1 MRRLLPLCLF
11 SAIALLA
18 AAPASAQ
25 LVAAKD
31 GPIVYGHHHVN
42 ASNVDEH
49 KKFWI
54 DALGG
59 TMVIVGPEKREV
71 IKFHNALLLLRAQKP
86 TGGTKGTTVNHIGF
100 SVPDLRATVDK
111 VKAAGY
117 EMITRS
123 EVAAT
128 QEVKDDIAATAGG
141 GGIAFVMGPDDVKVE
156 LVQVRTQTQ
165 PIALH
170 HVHFFG
176 QQNAEMRAWYE
187 KIFGGKPRQGGAFLV
202 ADLPGVALNFTQSP
216 EATVGTSGRAM
227 DHIGF
232 EVRGLEA
239 FTKSLEAQG
248 IKLTV
253 PYRSVPALNLSI
265 AFINDP
271 WGTSIELTEGL
282 DKVQ

>member
-1 MRRLLPLCLF
+1 MTRAF
-11 SAIALLA
+11 AIVLLLA
-18 AAPASAQ
+18 AAATTARAQVVPA
-25 LVAAKD
+25 
-31 GPIVYGHHHVN
+31 GNPIVYGHHHVA
-42 ASNVDEH
+42 ASDIEAQ
-49 KKFWI
+49 KKFF
-54 DALGG
+54 AETLGG
-59 TMVIVGPEKREV
+59 VAMKFGANNADIV
-71 IKFHNALLLLRAQKP
+71 KFPGVLVFFRAQKP
-86 TGGTKGTTVNHIGF
+86 TGGTIGTTVNHIGF
-100 SVPDLRATVDK
+100 GVPNVRTTVEK

-117 EMITRS
+117 RMITRS
-123 EVAAT
+123 EVAANVD
-128 QEVKDDIAATAGG
+128 VKDDVATTAAGAS
-141 GGIAFVMGPDDVKVE
+141 IAFVLGPDDVKVE
-156 LVQVRTQTQ
+156 LVETKAQTL

-187 KIFGGKPRQGGAFLV
+187 KTFGAKPRQGGGFLV

-216 EATVGTSGRAM
+216 DATVGTSGRAM

-232 EVRGLEA
+232 EVKGLEA

-253 PYRSVPALNLSI
+253 PYRSVPALNLAI

>member
-1 MRRLLPLCLF
+1 MTRAF
-11 SAIALLA
+11 AIVLLLA
-18 AAPASAQ
+18 AATTARAQVVPA
-25 LVAAKD
+25 
-31 GPIVYGHHHVN
+31 GNPIVYGHHHVA
-42 ASNVDEH
+42 ASDIEAH
-49 KKFWI
+49 KKFF
-54 DALGG
+54 ATTLGG
-59 TMVIVGPEKREV
+59 VAMKFGANNADIV
-71 IKFHNALLLLRAQKP
+71 KFPGVLVFFRAQKP

-117 EMITRS
+117 PMITQS

-187 KIFGGKPRQGGAFLV
+187 KVFGGKPRQGGAFLV

-232 EVRGLEA
+232 EVKGLEA

-253 PYRSVPALNLSI
+253 PYRSVAALNLSI

>member
-1 MRRLLPLCLF
+1 
-11 SAIALLA
+11 
-18 AAPASAQ
+18 
-25 LVAAKD
+25 
-31 GPIVYGHHHVN
+31 
-42 ASNVDEH
+42 
-49 KKFWI
+49 
-54 DALGG
+54 
-59 TMVIVGPEKREV
+59 
-71 IKFHNALLLLRAQKP
+71 
-86 TGGTKGTTVNHIGF
+86 
-100 SVPDLRATVDK
+100 
-111 VKAAGY
+111 
-117 EMITRS
+117 
-123 EVAAT
+123 
-128 QEVKDDIAATAGG
+128 VKDDIAATAGG

-156 LVQVRTQTQ
+156 LVQVRTQTL

-187 KIFGGKPRQGGAFLV
+187 KVFGGKPRQGGAFLV

-216 EATVGTSGRAM
+216 EPTVGTSGRAM

-232 EVRGLEA
+232 EVKGLEA

>member
-1 MRRLLPLCLF
+1 MTRVSVIVL
-11 SAIALLA
+11 LLA
-18 AAPASAQ
+18 AATTARAQVVPA
-25 LVAAKD
+25 
-31 GPIVYGHHHVN
+31 GNPIVYGHHHVA
-42 ASNVDEH
+42 ASDIEAH
-49 KKFWI
+49 KKFF
-54 DALGG
+54 ATTLGG
-59 TMVIVGPEKREV
+59 VAMTFGANNADIV
-71 IKFHNALLLLRAQKP
+71 KFPGVLVFFRAQKP

-117 EMITRS
+117 TMITRS

-187 KIFGGKPRQGGAFLV
+187 KTFGGKPRQGGAFLV

-232 EVRGLEA
+232 EVKGLEA
-239 FTKSLEAQG
+239 FTKVLEAQG

>member
-1 MRRLLPLCLF
+1 MTRAF
-11 SAIALLA
+11 AIVFLLA
-18 AAPASAQ
+18 AATTARAQVVPA
-25 LVAAKD
+25 
-31 GPIVYGHHHVN
+31 GNPIVYGHHHVA
-42 ASNVDEH
+42 ASDIEAH
-49 KKFWI
+49 KKFF
-54 DALGG
+54 ATTLGG
-59 TMVIVGPEKREV
+59 VAMKFGANNADIV
-71 IKFHNALLLLRAQKP
+71 KFPGVLVFFRAQKP

-232 EVRGLEA
+232 EVKGLEA

-282 DKVQ
+282 DRVQ

>member
-1 MRRLLPLCLF
+1 
-11 SAIALLA
+11 
-18 AAPASAQ
+18 
-25 LVAAKD
+25 
-31 GPIVYGHHHVN
+31 
-42 ASNVDEH
+42 
-49 KKFWI
+49 
-54 DALGG
+54 
-59 TMVIVGPEKREV
+59 
-71 IKFHNALLLLRAQKP
+71 
-86 TGGTKGTTVNHIGF
+86 
-100 SVPDLRATVDK
+100 
-111 VKAAGY
+111 
-117 EMITRS
+117 
-123 EVAAT
+123 
-128 QEVKDDIAATAGG
+128 VKDDIATTAAGAS
-141 GGIAFVMGPDDVKVE
+141 IAFVLGPDDVKVE
-156 LVQVRTQTQ
+156 FVEVKAQTL

-187 KIFGGKPRQGGAFLV
+187 KTFGAKPRQGGGFLV

-216 EATVGTSGRAM
+216 DATVGTSGRAM

-232 EVRGLEA
+232 EVKGLEA
-239 FTKSLEAQG
+239 FTKNLEAQG

>member
-1 MRRLLPLCLF
+1 MTRV
-11 SAIALLA
+11 SAIVLLLTA
-18 AAPASAQ
+18 AATTARAQVVPA
-25 LVAAKD
+25 
-31 GPIVYGHHHVN
+31 GNPIVYGHHHVA
-42 ASNVDEH
+42 ASDIEAH
-49 KKFWI
+49 KKFF
-54 DALGG
+54 ATTLGG
-59 TMVIVGPEKREV
+59 VAMKFGANNADIV
-71 IKFHNALLLLRAQKP
+71 KFPGVLVFFRAQKP

-117 EMITRS
+117 TMITRS

-156 LVQVRTQTQ
+156 LVQVRTQTL

-187 KIFGGKPRQGGAFLV
+187 KVFGGKPRQGGAFLV

-216 EATVGTSGRAM
+216 EPTVGTSGRAM

-232 EVRGLEA
+232 EVKGLEA

>member
-1 MRRLLPLCLF
+1 MTRAF
-11 SAIALLA
+11 AIVFLLA
-18 AAPASAQ
+18 AAATTARAQVVPA
-25 LVAAKD
+25 
-31 GPIVYGHHHVN
+31 GNPIVYGHHHVA
-42 ASNVDEH
+42 ASDIEAH
-49 KKFWI
+49 KKFF
-54 DALGG
+54 ATTLGG
-59 TMVIVGPEKREV
+59 VAMKFGANNADIV
-71 IKFHNALLLLRAQKP
+71 KFPGVLVFFRAQKP
-86 TGGTKGTTVNHIGF
+86 TGGTIGTTVNHIGF
-100 SVPDLRATVDK
+100 GVPDLRATVDK

-117 EMITRS
+117 RMITRS
-123 EVAAT
+123 EEAAT

-216 EATVGTSGRAM
+216 EATVGTSGRAT

-239 FTKSLEAQG
+239 FTTSLEAQG

>member
-1 MRRLLPLCLF
+1 MMKRTL
-11 SAIALLA
+11 ALAVLIVA
-18 AAPASAQ
+18 AASSARAQ
-25 LVAAKD
+25 VVPD
-31 GPIVYGHHHVN
+31 GNPIVYGHHHVA
-42 ASNVDEH
+42 ASDIEAQ
-49 KKFWI
+49 KRFF
-54 DALGG
+54 ATTLGG
-59 TMVIVGPEKREV
+59 VAMTFGANNADIV
-71 IKFHNALLLLRAQKP
+71 KFPGVLVFFRAQKP

-100 SVPDLRATVDK
+100 GVPNLRATVDK

-117 EMITRS
+117 AMITRT

-128 QEVKDDIAATAGG
+128 QEVKDDIATTAAGTS
-141 GGIAFVMGPDDVKVE
+141 IAFVMGPDDVKVE
-156 LVQVRTQTQ
+156 LVEMKAQTL
-165 PIALH
+165 PIVLH

-187 KIFGGKPRQGGAFLV
+187 KTFGATPRQGGGFLV

-216 EATVGTSGRAM
+216 DATVGTSGRAM

-232 EVRGLEA
+232 EVKGLEA
-239 FTKSLEAQG
+239 FTKNLEAQG

>member
-1 MRRLLPLCLF
+1 MLSSSLRHRPR
-11 SAIALLA
+11 
-18 AAPASAQ
+18 SAQ
-25 LVAAKD
+25 VVPN
-31 GPIVYGHHHVN
+31 GNPIVYGHHHVA
-42 ASNVDEH
+42 ASDIEAQ
-49 KKFWI
+49 KKFFAA
-54 DALGG
+54 ALGG
-59 TMVIVGPEKREV
+59 TAMKFGANNADIV
-71 IKFHNALLLLRAQKP
+71 KFPGVLVFFRAQKP
-86 TGGTKGTTVNHIGF
+86 TGGTIGTTVNHIGF
-100 SVPDLRATVDK
+100 GVPDLRVTVDK
-111 VKAAGY
+111 IKAAGY
-117 EMITRS
+117 RMITRT
-123 EVAAT
+123 EVAANID
-128 QEVKDDIAATAGG
+128 VKDDIATTAAGG
-141 GGIAFVMGPDDVKVE
+141 QIAFVMGPDDVKVE
-156 LVQVRTQTQ
+156 LVQVKGQTQ

-187 KIFGGKPRQGGAFLV
+187 KTFGGKPRQGGGFLV

-232 EVRGLEA
+232 EVKGLEA
-239 FTKSLEAQG
+239 FTKNLEAQG